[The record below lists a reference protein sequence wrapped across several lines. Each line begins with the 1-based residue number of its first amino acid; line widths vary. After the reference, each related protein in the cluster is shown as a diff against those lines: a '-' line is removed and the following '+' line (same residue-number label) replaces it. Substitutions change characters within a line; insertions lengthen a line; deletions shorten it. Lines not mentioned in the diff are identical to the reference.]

1 MTSHR
6 SARFSRTVLPGPAA
20 LAAVVLAGATVLA
33 GCSAQPRPAAPATT
47 PPAATTATADS
58 HPAGGTVH
66 IIDYSINT
74 DGPYLHAILTGAVGD
89 YGPAVTVYP
98 DGQVD
103 PQHTSQL
110 RLNLTH
116 GTFRLDIVA
125 LDEQI
130 VQAYGHWPV
139 NRATC
144 SGSISFTIAVPVVPG
159 SGTGLYRGIGG
170 RFSVTVTID
179 EVDVKPVC
187 NGTSRFLSQ
196 VILMTGTGTVS
207 FG

>member
-1 MTSHR
+1 VITR
-6 SARFSRTVLPGPAA
+6 RPARALGVAA
-20 LAAVVLAGATVLA
+20 LASAALASTVALA
-33 GCSAQPRPAAPATT
+33 GCAAQAKATSAVATT
-47 PPAATTATADS
+47 TAATTATAG

-74 DGPYLHAILTGAVGD
+74 DGPYLHAILTGAIGD

-110 RLNLTH
+110 RLDLSH
-116 GTFRLDIVA
+116 GAFRLGIVA
-125 LDEQI
+125 LDKQI
-130 VQAYGHWPV
+130 VKAYRHWPAD
-139 NRATC
+139 RATC
-144 SGSISFTIAVPVVPG
+144 SGSISFTITVPVVPG
-159 SGTGLYRGIGG
+159 SGTGLYQGISG
-170 RFSVTVTID
+170 RFTLTVTID

>member
-20 LAAVVLAGATVLA
+20 VAAVVLAGATVLA
-33 GCSAQPRPAAPATT
+33 SCSAQPKPAAPGTT
-47 PPAATTATADS
+47 PSAAAATAATR
-58 HPAGGTVH
+58 PAGGTVH

-74 DGPYLHAILTGAVGD
+74 DGPYLHAILTGAIGD

-110 RLNLTH
+110 RLSLTH
-116 GTFRLDIVA
+116 GTFRLDIAA
-125 LDEQI
+125 LDKQI
-130 VQAYGHWPV
+130 VRAYRHWPV
-139 NRATC
+139 DRATC
-144 SGSISFTIAVPVVPG
+144 SGSIGFTIAVPVVPG

-170 RFSVTVTID
+170 SFSVTVTID